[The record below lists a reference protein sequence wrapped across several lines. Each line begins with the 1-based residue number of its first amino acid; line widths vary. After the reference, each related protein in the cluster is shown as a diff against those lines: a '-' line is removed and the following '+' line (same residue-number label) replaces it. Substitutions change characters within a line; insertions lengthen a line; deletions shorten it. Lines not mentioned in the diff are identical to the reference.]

1 MKSKLALV
9 FLVFLVAVSPCF
21 GEGEKAAATD
31 IENEVKALLAQHDK
45 AFSEQNLA
53 GVMETYASDADL
65 VLMGTGY
72 GECYKGKEG
81 VAGAYT
87 EFFKNFAPGT
97 LTHNYYWLKAGSQN
111 DAAWF
116 MAMSQSGADTK
127 DGKKEFGI
135 NSSGF
140 MKKENGKWRIVAM
153 HFSLLFE
160 GKTEEAAPQDKT
172 KSQ

>member
-1 MKSKLALV
+1 MKRKLV
-9 FLVFLVAVSPCF
+9 FALMVCLAAVSPCF

-45 AFSEQNLA
+45 AFSEQNLT
-53 GVMETYASDADL
+53 GIMEVFSSDADI
-65 VLMGTGY
+65 VLMGTGP

-81 VAGAYT
+81 VSGAYT

-97 LTHNYYWLKAGSQN
+97 LTHNYYWLKAGSKD

-116 MAMSQSGADTK
+116 MAMSQSAANAK
-127 DGKKEFGI
+127 EGKKEFGI

-140 MKKENGKWRIVAM
+140 LKKENGKWRFAAM
-153 HFSLLFE
+153 HFSILFE
-160 GKTEEAAPQDKT
+160 GRAEEAKP
-172 KSQ
+172 